1 MILATAS
8 QSCNAP
14 DTGLVGRTVR
24 LALDKAGLDR
34 ANGVLLFMTPEFSR
48 HARDAVMAAAQAAQ
62 CAPVFGGI
70 ASGVL
75 TEEGWTL
82 DRPAAAVMIFG
93 GRAFLQRPEAK
104 NPNPVLSYSGGETF
118 PEEWVSS
125 SAHREKKHFGCAFS
139 ENFSET
145 SASPSAWESGHLTFP
160 PCCCA
165 QFGDAPL
172 TLGVSFGLYLPGVP
186 MRVESSTSYNV
197 EKLGGQTAIDSLL
210 PLFPERPPLHRLM
223 ALVAKT
229 AADLEAFP
237 DGDHQ
242 TLPLVS
248 LNMDGSIALAGEI
261 IPGSYLRWATRDP
274 TTAQTDMSRVVEQLA
289 RQRPDPVAAMMFSC
303 VGRGPFFYGADDG
316 DLAILRGCFPKT
328 PIIGCYGT
336 GQIVPANRARGRQYS
351 RNAVVTA
358 LLGAAGT

>member
-1 MILATAS
+1 MILATAI
-8 QSCNAP
+8 QSCNTP
-14 DTGLVGRTVR
+14 DAGLIGRAVC
-24 LALDKAGLDR
+24 LALEKAGLDR

-48 HARDAVMAAAQAAQ
+48 HARDAVMAAARAAQ

-93 GRAFLQRPEAK
+93 GRAFLRPPEPG
-104 NPNPVLSYSGGETF
+104 NPNPVLCYSGGETF

-125 SAHREKKHFGCAFS
+125 SAHREKKHFGCIFS
-139 ENFSET
+139 GNFSET
-145 SASPSAWESGHLTFP
+145 SAFASAWQSGHLAFP
-160 PCCCA
+160 PHCCA

-172 TLGVSFGLYLPGVP
+172 TLGVSFGLHLPGVP
-186 MRVESSTSYNV
+186 MRIESGAGYRV
-197 EKLGGQTAIDSLL
+197 GKLDGRTAIDSLL
-210 PLFPERPPLHRLM
+210 QLFPERPPLHRLM
-223 ALVAKT
+223 ALVAKN
-229 AADLEAFP
+229 AADLDTFP
-237 DGDHQ
+237 DSDHQ

-248 LNMDGSIALAGEI
+248 LDADGSIALAGEI
-261 IPGSYLRWATRDP
+261 APGNYLRWATRDP
-274 TTAQTDMSRVVEQLA
+274 PTAQKDMSRVVERLA

-303 VGRGPFFYGADDG
+303 VGRGPFFYGADDI
-316 DLAILRGCFPKT
+316 DLTILRRRFPKI

-336 GQIVPANRARGRQYS
+336 GQIVPVSRAGNRQCS
-351 RNAVVTA
+351 RNAVVAA